1 MKKHVLEN
9 QTLTLFLMGELNSFN
24 ADDEEKK
31 IESIIEG
38 KELSSIIIDMGELT
52 YISSAGLRII
62 ARIRQRYD
70 DVTLINVPESIF
82 HILDMVGF
90 QNLMR
95 IQKRDE

>member
-9 QTLTLFLMGELNSFN
+9 QTLTLFLMGELNSLN
-24 ADDEEKK
+24 ADDEEKE

-70 DVTLINVPESIF
+70 DVTLVNVPESIF

>member
-9 QTLTLFLMGELNSFN
+9 QTLTLFLMGELNSLN
-24 ADDEEKK
+24 ADDEEKE

-70 DVTLINVPESIF
+70 DVTLVNVPESIF
-82 HILDMVGF
+82 HILNMVGF